1 MMHMA
6 YIGSAMQKM
15 ILHKI
20 TLLSLWDFYSLYP
33 IYKKISIW
41 TCLVHYFT
49 TWMFFRCISTHYF
62 HTIVYSTLTAL
73 VNCAWKVII
82 HARWSKNLHS
92 MNALHVYCYFI
103 RLSQPLCSLL
113 KNVKHCTKPLK
124 KDLYMDLKNLLMQ
137 TSVYLRELCVN
148 INEIFRL
155 HGGFWKLFNLSICCT
170 YLLATKIQMKL
181 PN

>member
-1 MMHMA
+1 MITVISRISQWNILMPTKVHDA
-6 YIGSAMQKM
+6 HGLYRQCNAENDSSQNYIV
-15 ILHKI
+15 I
-20 TLLSLWDFYSLYP
+20 SLRFLFSLPY
-33 IYKKISIW
+33 IKKISIL

-103 RLSQPLCSLL
+103 RLSQPLCRLL
-113 KNVKHCTKPLK
+113 KMWNTVAFK
-124 KDLYMDLKNLLMQ
+124 KWLIHV
-137 TSVYLRELCVN
+137 S
-148 INEIFRL
+148 
-155 HGGFWKLFNLSICCT
+155 
-170 YLLATKIQMKL
+170 
-181 PN
+181 

>member
-1 MMHMA
+1 
-6 YIGSAMQKM
+6 M
-15 ILHKI
+15 ITVISRISQWNILMPTKVHDAHGLAVQCRKWFFTKLHCYLSEI
-20 TLLSLWDFYSLYP
+20 FILSTL
-33 IYKKISIW
+33 YKKRSIW

-92 MNALHVYCYFI
+92 MNALHVYRYFI

-113 KNVKHCTKPLK
+113 KNVKHCSL
-124 KDLYMDLKNLLMQ
+124 
-137 TSVYLRELCVN
+137 
-148 INEIFRL
+148 
-155 HGGFWKLFNLSICCT
+155 
-170 YLLATKIQMKL
+170 
-181 PN
+181 